1 MWPLYV
7 GHAVD
12 LWTLALSGQY
22 TRCVTFS
29 NSTRKCTAKQSV
41 CTAWQTNDKK
51 SRHTYKTHSEQRV
64 TAILNRGNILF
75 EIRKGG
81 DSHIIFIHVT
91 CPSLKKLR
99 KLKNQFWVFFFSEG
113 QIHFYYLELPNMVL
127 HRLKSSELH
136 CIKLSRVNLYNAW
149 KQFLG
154 RGYLKLSV
162 VLFHTMTF
170 HFFFFRMSWCSI
182 NQFTLLS
189 IYLAYFSQLIKGFV
203 LFPLHPVLY
212 VKVGSSSCYLT
223 CVKYLRNDV
232 IIART
237 KQDRTKKKWIA
248 TVYHLDISL

>member
-1 MWPLYV
+1 MLPFQ
-7 GHAVD
+7 
-12 LWTLALSGQY
+12 TLLENVQQNKACVQLDKRT
-22 TRCVTFS
+22 TR
-29 NSTRKCTAKQSV
+29 NPDTRT
-41 CTAWQTNDKK
+41 
-51 SRHTYKTHSEQRV
+51 RHSEQRV

-127 HRLKSSELH
+127 HRLKLSELH

-154 RGYLKLSV
+154 RGCLKLSV

-203 LFPLHPVLY
+203 MFPLHPVLY

>member
-51 SRHTYKTHSEQRV
+51 SRHTYKTHSDFEKGKYFVWNKERGRQSHHFHTCYLSKFEEV
-64 TAILNRGNILF
+64 EKTKKSILGI
-75 EIRKGG
+75 
-81 DSHIIFIHVT
+81 
-91 CPSLKKLR
+91 
-99 KLKNQFWVFFFSEG
+99 FFSEG
-113 QIHFYYLELPNMVL
+113 QIHFYYPELPNMVL

-212 VKVGSSSCYLT
+212 VKVGSSSCYL
-223 CVKYLRNDV
+223 YMRQILAQWRNYCKNQ
-232 IIART
+232 AGSH
-237 KQDRTKKKWIA
+237 KKNGLLPYI
-248 TVYHLDISL
+248 T

>member
-1 MWPLYV
+1 M
-7 GHAVD
+7 
-12 LWTLALSGQY
+12 
-22 TRCVTFS
+22 
-29 NSTRKCTAKQSV
+29 

-99 KLKNQFWVFFFSEG
+99 KLKNQFWVFFFQKDKSTFITQSYPIWCYIGLNRVSYIVSNFQEWIYTTHENNFWEG
-113 QIHFYYLELPNMVL
+113 GVWSWVWFYFVQWHFIY
-127 HRLKSSELH
+127 
-136 CIKLSRVNLYNAW
+136 
-149 KQFLG
+149 
-154 RGYLKLSV
+154 
-162 VLFHTMTF
+162 
-170 HFFFFRMSWCSI
+170 FFFRMSWCSI

-212 VKVGSSSCYLT
+212 VKVGSSSCYL
-223 CVKYLRNDV
+223 YMRQILAQWRNYCKNQ
-232 IIART
+232 AGSH
-237 KQDRTKKKWIA
+237 KKKMDC
-248 TVYHLDISL
+248 YRISLRYISVIFFFIDEWHTCRIFVVLHYLLYICIYM

>member
-1 MWPLYV
+1 M
-7 GHAVD
+7 G
-12 LWTLALSGQY
+12 
-22 TRCVTFS
+22 
-29 NSTRKCTAKQSV
+29 
-41 CTAWQTNDKK
+41 
-51 SRHTYKTHSEQRV
+51 
-64 TAILNRGNILF
+64 I
-75 EIRKGG
+75 
-81 DSHIIFIHVT
+81 
-91 CPSLKKLR
+91 
-99 KLKNQFWVFFFSEG
+99 FFSEG
-113 QIHFYYLELPNMVL
+113 QIHFYYPELPNMVL

-154 RGYLKLSV
+154 RGCLKLSV